1 MREYLFELR
10 KKANKTQK
18 EITKILFEKYSV
30 NLSYSQIERGTK
42 WSTISEKRAQIL
54 ADALESTAEYILE
67 CDAKYGG
74 YEGRDFRSGRRNPF
88 QVKHGRR
95 TEYDEPLTKE
105 EKEIAEKYTPYAE
118 KMINIFRF
126 KEYRSIL
133 EKGIMTY
140 EDFYDIGMIAFLRSI
155 KEITVKKTEKSSFF
169 ETLEEP
175 DYFYRF
181 SFSRAIKDAYYHYV
195 RDELVSIRKDY
206 HNAYSMDETV
216 SLNDGDG
223 SDKYNLVPNN
233 DIPIPVVAEST
244 WSLSNLY
251 SYLNDEQISACK
263 FLINGWTSKE
273 IMAGGYASKL
283 DIGII
288 QFYLNQIKTYGKIL
302 WDLEE
307 YKHVEKNVNF
317 DFRANKWV
325 VKFKYKGHDYSLGT
339 YTDLNIALDLKNIA
353 CYHINKGDFRSWF
366 SAHTISNIRFGQE
379 KTEFIYPLENY
390 EEVGFNIVGNTQK
403 RLDCKS
409 HPFRTATKEN
419 PIGIRKCG
427 KNSYYVTLQQ
437 YDIGAYQ
444 GFDKAF
450 EIRKLAESHMLAGDI
465 DEWYTNLKLEKE
477 KEKIT
482 YTRIETRKSA
492 HGISYVVVRGFK
504 QKYTYLG
511 VYSNK
516 DEANAVRLLADS
528 HIDTGDF
535 DEWAE
540 KFRSDRK
547 ANIKQKSSRCVPAFA
562 FTASYALCKYICGIY
577 NLLCYDTSG
586 SEHQIGETA
595 DVEEA
600 YKTMDLANEHIEAG
614 DFDVWFADYKNIKT
628 EE

>member
-95 TEYDEPLTKE
+95 VEYDEPLTKE

-155 KEITVKKTEKSSFF
+155 KEITVKRTEKSSFF

-251 SYLNDEQISACK
+251 SYLNDEQVSACK
-263 FLINGWTSKE
+263 LLINGWTSKE

-288 QFYLNQIKTYGKIL
+288 RFYLNQIKTYGKIL

-307 YKHVEKNVNF
+307 YKHVEKNVKF
-317 DFRANKWV
+317 DFRNNKWK
-325 VKFKYKGHDYSLGT
+325 VKFTYKRQGYSLGT
-339 YTDLNIALDLKNIA
+339 YMDLNIALDLRNIA
-353 CYHINKGDFRSWF
+353 VYHMNAGDFLSWF
-366 SAHTISNIRFGQE
+366 SAHLRPCVMFGKEQ
-379 KTEFIYPLENY
+379 TEFVYPLEDY
-390 EEVGFNIVGNTQK
+390 SEIDFDIIGDKQERPKPKPSVQV
-403 RLDCKS
+403 
-409 HPFRTATKEN
+409 ATKEK
-419 PIGIRKCG
+419 PVGIRKCG

-437 YDIGAYQ
+437 YDIGSYR

-465 DEWYTNLKLEKE
+465 DEWYKNLKLEKE

-516 DEANAVRLLADS
+516 DEADAVRLLADS

-535 DEWAE
+535 DEWSE

-547 ANIKQKSSRCVPAFA
+547 ANIKQKSSRCIPELA

-614 DFDVWFADYKNIKT
+614 DFDVWLADYKNIKT
-628 EE
+628 EVS

>member
-1 MREYLFELR
+1 
-10 KKANKTQK
+10 
-18 EITKILFEKYSV
+18 
-30 NLSYSQIERGTK
+30 
-42 WSTISEKRAQIL
+42 
-54 ADALESTAEYILE
+54 
-67 CDAKYGG
+67 
-74 YEGRDFRSGRRNPF
+74 
-88 QVKHGRR
+88 
-95 TEYDEPLTKE
+95 
-105 EKEIAEKYTPYAE
+105 
-118 KMINIFRF
+118 
-126 KEYRSIL
+126 
-133 EKGIMTY
+133 
-140 EDFYDIGMIAFLRSI
+140 
-155 KEITVKKTEKSSFF
+155 
-169 ETLEEP
+169 
-175 DYFYRF
+175 
-181 SFSRAIKDAYYHYV
+181 
-195 RDELVSIRKDY
+195 
-206 HNAYSMDETV
+206 
-216 SLNDGDG
+216 
-223 SDKYNLVPNN
+223 
-233 DIPIPVVAEST
+233 
-244 WSLSNLY
+244 
-251 SYLNDEQISACK
+251 
-263 FLINGWTSKE
+263 
-273 IMAGGYASKL
+273 MAGGYASKL

-288 QFYLNQIKTYGKIL
+288 RFYLNQIKTYGKIL

-307 YKHVEKNVNF
+307 YKHVEKNVKF
-317 DFRANKWV
+317 DFRNNKWE
-325 VKFKYKGHDYSLGT
+325 VKFTYKRQGYSLGT
-339 YTDLNIALDLKNIA
+339 YMDLNIALDLRNIA
-353 CYHINKGDFRSWF
+353 VYHMNAGDFLSWF
-366 SAHTISNIRFGQE
+366 SAHLRPCVMFGKEQ
-379 KTEFIYPLENY
+379 TEFVYPLEDY
-390 EEVGFNIVGNTQK
+390 SEIDFDIIGDKQERHKPKPSVQV
-403 RLDCKS
+403 
-409 HPFRTATKEN
+409 ATKEK
-419 PIGIRKCG
+419 PVGIRKCG

-437 YDIGAYQ
+437 YDIGSYR

-516 DEANAVRLLADS
+516 NEADAVRLLADS

-547 ANIKQKSSRCVPAFA
+547 ANIKQKSSGCVPAFA

-628 EE
+628 EVFK